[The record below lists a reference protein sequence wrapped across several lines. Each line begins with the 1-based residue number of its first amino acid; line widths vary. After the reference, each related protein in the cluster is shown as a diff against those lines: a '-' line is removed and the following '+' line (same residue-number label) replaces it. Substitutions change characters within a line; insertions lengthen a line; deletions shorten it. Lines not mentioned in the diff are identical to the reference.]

1 MASYRR
7 GHAVAPES
15 IMDEN
20 IRKMQQ
26 LSIDAPGRCA
36 RPRDLSPD
44 PRRRSPN
51 PDTTGLKDAKPKKP
65 FVPHEND
72 WTYERNPKRPSV
84 QLYRNDIM
92 CVVTQDNIY
101 DEATRNH
108 VVAMR
113 DHARFLACRI
123 GQDSFAKE
131 GIVIVHNGLPR
142 AIYKKDESIL
152 AFEVV
157 ERTKW
162 RQDPWGDEYGST
174 KLAVGNRFFMLPIDE
189 LNDIL

>member
-1 MASYRR
+1 
-7 GHAVAPES
+7 
-15 IMDEN
+15 MDEN
-20 IRKMQQ
+20 IRKMHQ
-26 LSIDAPGRCA
+26 LSIDAPERCA
-36 RPRDLSPD
+36 RPRDLGPASRRQSPT
-44 PRRRSPN
+44 S
-51 PDTTGLKDAKPKKP
+51 DTTGLKDAKPKKP

-113 DHARFLACRI
+113 DHARILAHI
-123 GQDSFAKE
+123 GGYDSLAKD

-142 AIYKKDESIL
+142 AIYKKNESIL

-157 ERTKW
+157 ERTRW
-162 RQDPWGDEYGST
+162 RKDDWGEECGST
-174 KLAVGNRFFMLPIDE
+174 EIEGTSVT
-189 LNDIL
+189 